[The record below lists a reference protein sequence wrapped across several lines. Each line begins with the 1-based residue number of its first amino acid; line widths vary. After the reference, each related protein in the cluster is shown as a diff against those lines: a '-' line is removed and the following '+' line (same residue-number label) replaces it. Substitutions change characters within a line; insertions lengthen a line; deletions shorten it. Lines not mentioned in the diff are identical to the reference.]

1 MNDEV
6 MLTIRLPRSLR
17 DEFQAMV
24 KAQDMTASQV
34 LRGAIRQYV
43 KAGGGTA
50 IVSPPVIHPRTLPV
64 AAPPQSQP
72 YDIEDPPVEKRAFAG
87 IRAML
92 QMDDD

>member
-34 LRGAIRQYV
+34 VRGAIRQFV
-43 KAGGGTA
+43 KAGGGA
-50 IVSPPVIHPRTLPV
+50 PIASPPAVHPHTFTV
-64 AAPPQSQP
+64 AAPPQPQP
-72 YDIEDPPVEKRAFAG
+72 SAIDSPPDEFVPFAG
-87 IRAML
+87 IRSML
-92 QMDDD
+92 GMDDD